1 MENTQNR
8 CIQGTSG
15 LVYREDLIFEQSTAG
30 RVGYSLPAAEVP
42 EVATQTVIP
51 AHLLRD
57 EITGFPEMAEL
68 DVVRHFT
75 RLSQWNYAID
85 LGTYPLGS
93 CTMKYNPRINEEAA
107 RIPGFA
113 KLHPYAPE
121 ELVQGALQLMHE
133 LEQYLAEISGMDR
146 VTLQPAAG
154 AHGELTGLLMIR
166 AYHASKG
173 NPRRKVIL
181 PDSAHGTNPAS
192 STLCG
197 YQVIELKSSKE
208 GVMDPQSVAEVMDE
222 DVAALMTTNPNT
234 LGIFEKHIR
243 AVSDIV
249 HRKGGLVYCD
259 GANLNALVGIA
270 RPGDMG
276 FDVIQFNL
284 HKTFSTPHGGGG
296 PGAGPVGV
304 KAALVPFLP
313 VPMVAKDGDQY
324 RLDDD
329 RPQSIGRVRAFYGNF
344 GMLVRAYSYIRSL
357 GPAGLRRM
365 AETAVLN
372 ANYLLERI
380 KSHYEVPYPERP
392 MHECVVSDKYQQ
404 EHGVKA
410 LDIAKRLIDYG
421 YHPPTI
427 YFPLIVKGALMIEPT
442 ESEAKERLDQ
452 LAEALI
458 GIAEEAEKA
467 PETVLRAPTKT
478 IVSRLNETKA
488 ARAPNYRWKGRRGD
502 V

>member
-1 MENTQNR
+1 MENR
-8 CIQGTSG
+8 SEEYIQGTQG
-15 LVYREDLIFEQSTAG
+15 LVYRENLIFEQTTSG
-30 RVGYSLPAAEVP
+30 RIGYSLPETEVP
-42 EVATQTVIP
+42 EVPVEAVIP

-57 EITGFPEMAEL
+57 EVARFPEVAEL
-68 DVVRHFT
+68 DVLRHFT

-85 LGTYPLGS
+85 LGPFPLGS
-93 CTMKYNPRINEEAA
+93 CTMKYNPRVNEEAA

-113 KLHPYAPE
+113 HIHPYEPE
-121 ELVQGALQLMHE
+121 ESVQGALQLMYE
-133 LEQYLAEISGMDR
+133 LERYLAEISGMER

-166 AYHASKG
+166 AYHASRG

-192 STLCG
+192 SALCG
-197 YQVIELKSSKE
+197 YQVIELKSSKD
-208 GVMDPQSVAEVMDE
+208 GVVDPQAVAEVMDE

-234 LGIFEKHIR
+234 LGIFEKHIQT
-243 AVSDIV
+243 VSDIV

-304 KAALVPFLP
+304 KAPLVPFLP
-313 VPMVAKDGDQY
+313 VPVVEKTADGY
-324 RLDDD
+324 RFDHN

-344 GMLVRAYSYIRSL
+344 GMLVRAYTYIRSL
-357 GPAGLRRM
+357 GPDGLRRM

-372 ANYLLERI
+372 ANYLLHRI
-380 KSHYEVPYPERP
+380 RDHYEVPYPERP
-392 MHECVVSDKYQQ
+392 MHECVVSDKHQL

-442 ESEAKERLDQ
+442 ESESKERIDH

-458 GIAEEAEKA
+458 QIAHEAEHE
-467 PETVLRAPTKT
+467 PEMVLGAPTKT
-478 IVSRLNETKA
+478 VVSRLNETKA
-488 ARAPNYRWKGRRGD
+488 AREPNYRWKGR
-502 V
+502 

>member
-1 MENTQNR
+1 MENARNHFV
-8 CIQGTSG
+8 QGAQG
-15 LVYREDLIFEQSTAG
+15 LVYHEDLIFEQSSPG
-30 RVGYSLPAAEVP
+30 RIGYSLPEANVPEIAAE
-42 EVATQTVIP
+42 AVIP

-57 EITGFPEMAEL
+57 EIAGFPEVAEL
-68 DVVRHFT
+68 EVVRHFT

-93 CTMKYNPRINEEAA
+93 CTMKYNPRVNEEVA
-107 RIPGFA
+107 RMPGFA
-113 KLHPYAPE
+113 RIHPYEPE
-121 ELVQGALQLMHE
+121 ALVQGALQLMYE
-133 LEQYLAEISGMDR
+133 LERDLAEISGMDR

-154 AHGELTGLLMIR
+154 AQGELTGLLMIR
-166 AYHASKG
+166 AYHVTGG

-197 YQVIELKSSKE
+197 YQVIELKSSKD
-208 GVMDPQSVAEVMDE
+208 GVVDPQAVAEAMDE
-222 DVAALMTTNPNT
+222 DVAALMLTNPNT
-234 LGIFEKHIR
+234 LGIFEKRIQ

-304 KAALVPFLP
+304 KAVLIPFLP
-313 VPMVAKDGDQY
+313 VPVVEKDGERY
-324 RLDDD
+324 RLDYD
-329 RPQSIGRVRAFYGNF
+329 RPQSIGKVRAFYANF
-344 GMLVRAYSYIRSL
+344 GMLVRAYTYIRSL
-357 GPAGLRRM
+357 GPDGLRHM

-372 ANYLLERI
+372 ANYLLHRI
-380 KSHYEVPYPERP
+380 KDHYEVPYPERP
-392 MHECVVSDKYQQ
+392 MHECVVSDKRQL

-442 ESEAKERLDQ
+442 ESEGKERVDA
-452 LAEALI
+452 LAEALVR
-458 GIAEEAEKA
+458 IAQEAEKE
-467 PETVLRAPTKT
+467 PEVVLRAPTRTK
-478 IVSRLNETKA
+478 VGRLNETKA
-488 ARAPNYRWKGRRGD
+488 AREPNYRWKGR
-502 V
+502 

>member
-1 MENTQNR
+1 
-8 CIQGTSG
+8 
-15 LVYREDLIFEQSTAG
+15 
-30 RVGYSLPAAEVP
+30 
-42 EVATQTVIP
+42 
-51 AHLLRD
+51 
-57 EITGFPEMAEL
+57 
-68 DVVRHFT
+68 
-75 RLSQWNYAID
+75 
-85 LGTYPLGS
+85 
-93 CTMKYNPRINEEAA
+93 MKYNPRVNEEVA
-107 RIPGFA
+107 RIPGFSRI
-113 KLHPYAPE
+113 HPYEPE
-121 ELVQGALQLMHE
+121 ELMQGALQLMYE
-133 LEQYLAEISGMDR
+133 LERYLAEISGMDR

-166 AYHASKG
+166 AYHASQG

-192 STLCG
+192 SALCG
-197 YQVIELKSSKE
+197 YQVIELKSSKD
-208 GVMDPQSVAEVMDE
+208 GVVDPQAVAEVMDE

-234 LGIFEKHIR
+234 LGIFEKHIQI
-243 AVSDIV
+243 VSDIV

-304 KAALVPFLP
+304 KAPLVPFLP
-313 VPMVAKDGDQY
+313 VPVVEKDADRY
-324 RLDDD
+324 RLDDN

-344 GMLVRAYSYIRSL
+344 GMLVRAYTYIRSL
-357 GPAGLRRM
+357 GPDGLRRM

-372 ANYLLERI
+372 ANYLLHRI
-380 KSHYEVPYPERP
+380 KDHYEVPYPERP
-392 MHECVVSDKYQQ
+392 MHECVVSDKHQL

-421 YHPPTI
+421 YHPPTV

-442 ESEAKERLDQ
+442 ESEGKERVDD

-458 GIAEEAEKA
+458 RIAQEAEHE
-467 PETVLRAPTKT
+467 PETVLGAPTKT
-478 IVSRLNETKA
+478 VVSRLNETKA
-488 ARAPNYRWKGRRGD
+488 AREPNYRWKAR
-502 V
+502 

>member
-1 MENTQNR
+1 MEKTRNDYLQG
-8 CIQGTSG
+8 IQG
-15 LVYREDLIFEQSTAG
+15 LVYHEDLIFEQSTPD
-30 RVGYSLPAAEVP
+30 RIGYSLPDAEVP
-42 EVATQTVIP
+42 EVPVETVIP
-51 AHLLRD
+51 AHLRRN
-57 EITGFPEMAEL
+57 EIPGFPEVAEL
-68 DVVRHFT
+68 DVLRHFT

-85 LGTYPLGS
+85 LGPFPLGS
-93 CTMKYNPRINEEAA
+93 CTMKYNPRVNEEVA
-107 RIPGFA
+107 RIPGFSR
-113 KLHPYAPE
+113 LHPYTPE
-121 ELVQGALQLMHE
+121 ELVQGALQLMYE
-133 LEQYLAEISGMDR
+133 LERYLAEISGMDR

-166 AYHASKG
+166 AYHASRG

-192 STLCG
+192 SALCG

-208 GVMDPQSVAEVMDE
+208 GVVDPQAVAEVMDE

-234 LGIFEKHIR
+234 LGIFEKHIQT
-243 AVSDIV
+243 VSDIV
-249 HRKGGLVYCD
+249 HRKGGIVYCD

-296 PGAGPVGV
+296 PGSGPVGV
-304 KAALVPFLP
+304 KAELVPYLP
-313 VPMVAKDGDQY
+313 IPVVEKVGERY
-324 RLDDD
+324 SLDYN
-329 RPQSIGRVRAFYGNF
+329 RPQSVGRVRAFYGNF
-344 GMLVRAYSYIRSL
+344 GMLVRAYTYIRTL
-357 GPAGLRRM
+357 GPDGLRRM

-372 ANYLLERI
+372 ANYLLHRI
-380 KSHYEVPYPERP
+380 KDSYEVPYPERP
-392 MHECVVSDKYQQ
+392 MHECVVSDKYQL

-421 YHPPTI
+421 YHPPTV

-442 ESEAKERLDQ
+442 ESEGKERLDH

-458 GIAEEAEKA
+458 QIAQEAEEA

-478 IVSRLNETKA
+478 VVSRLNETRA
-488 ARAPNYRWKGRRGD
+488 ARQPNYRWTGR
-502 V
+502 

>member
-1 MENTQNR
+1 MENTRER
-8 CIQGTSG
+8 CMQGTSG
-15 LVYREDLIFEQSTAG
+15 LVYREELIFEQSAAG
-30 RVGYSLPAAEVP
+30 RVGYSLPPAEVP
-42 EVATQTVIP
+42 EVAVATVIP
-51 AHLLRD
+51 AHLLRE
-57 EITGFPEMAEL
+57 EIAGFPEVAEL

-75 RLSQWNYAID
+75 RLSQWNYGID
-85 LGTYPLGS
+85 LGIFPLGS
-93 CTMKYNPRINEEAA
+93 CTMKYNPRVNEEVA
-107 RIPGFA
+107 RLPGFA
-113 KLHPYAPE
+113 RLHPYEPE
-121 ELVQGALQLMHE
+121 ELVQGALQVMYE
-133 LEQYLAEISGMDR
+133 LERYLAEISGMDR

-166 AYHASKG
+166 AYHASQG

-192 STLCG
+192 SALCG
-197 YQVIELKSSKE
+197 YQVVELKSSKE
-208 GVMDPQSVAEVMDE
+208 GVMDPQAVAEVMDE

-243 AVSDIV
+243 AISDIV

-259 GANLNALVGIA
+259 GANLNALVGVA

-304 KAALVPFLP
+304 KAALAPFLP
-313 VPMVAKDGDQY
+313 VPMVEKDGGRY
-324 RLDDD
+324 WLDFD

-344 GMLVRAYSYIRSL
+344 GMLVRAYAYIRSL
-357 GPAGLRRM
+357 GPDGLRRM

-372 ANYLLERI
+372 ANYLLHRL
-380 KSHYEVPYPERP
+380 KDHYEVPYSERP
-392 MHECVVSDKYQQ
+392 MHECVVSDKRQL

-427 YFPLIVKGALMIEPT
+427 YFPLIVKGALMLEPT
-442 ESEAKERLDQ
+442 ESESRERLDR

-458 GIAEEAEKA
+458 SIAQEAEQD
-467 PETVLRAPTKT
+467 PEMVLRAPTKT
-478 IVSRLNETKA
+478 VVSRLNETKA
-488 ARAPNYRWKGRRGD
+488 AREPNYRWRGR
-502 V
+502 

>member
-1 MENTQNR
+1 MEKMPNN
-8 CIQGTSG
+8 CVQGISG
-15 LVYREDLIFEQSTAG
+15 LVYREHLIFEESVAG
-30 RVGYSLPAAEVP
+30 RVGYSVPKTDVP
-42 EVATQTVIP
+42 EVSADAVIP
-51 AHLLRD
+51 NHLLRD
-57 EITGFPEMAEL
+57 EVTGFPEVAEL
-68 DVVRHFT
+68 DVLRHFT

-85 LGTYPLGS
+85 LGIFPLGS
-93 CTMKYNPRINEEAA
+93 CTMKYNPRVNEEAA
-107 RIPGFA
+107 RISGFA
-113 KLHPYAPE
+113 RLHPYTPE
-121 ELVQGALQLMHE
+121 AFVQGALQLLYE
-133 LEQYLAEISGMDR
+133 LEQYLADISGMAR

-166 AYHASKG
+166 AYHASRG

-192 STLCG
+192 SALCG

-208 GVMDPQSVAEVMDE
+208 GVVDPQAVAEAMDE

-234 LGIFEKHIR
+234 LGIFEKHIQ

-259 GANLNALVGIA
+259 GANLNALVGVA

-313 VPMVAKDGDQY
+313 VPVVEKDGDRY
-324 RLDDD
+324 RFDDN

-344 GMLVRAYSYIRSL
+344 GMLVRAYTYIRSL
-357 GPAGLRRM
+357 GPDGLRRM

-372 ANYLLERI
+372 ANYLLHRI
-380 KSHYEVPYPERP
+380 KDRYDVPYPERP
-392 MHECVVSDKYQQ
+392 MHECVVSDKHQL

-427 YFPLIVKGALMIEPT
+427 YFPLIVKGALMLEPT
-442 ESEAKERLDQ
+442 ESESKERVDG
-452 LAEALI
+452 LAEALLH
-458 GIAEEAEKA
+458 IAREAEQE

-478 IVSRLNETKA
+478 VVSRLNETRA
-488 ARAPNYRWKGRRGD
+488 AREPNYRWKGR
-502 V
+502 

>member
-1 MENTQNR
+1 MQNTSEQF
-8 CIQGTSG
+8 IQGTQG
-15 LVYREDLIFEQSTAG
+15 LVYREELIFEQTIPG
-30 RVGYSLPAAEVP
+30 RVGYSLPEAEVP
-42 EVATQTVIP
+42 EIPADQAVP
-51 AHLLRD
+51 AHLLRQ
-57 EITGFPEMAEL
+57 EVAGFPEVAEL
-68 DVVRHFT
+68 DVLRHFT

-85 LGTYPLGS
+85 LGTFPLGS
-93 CTMKYNPRINEEAA
+93 CTMKYNPRVNEEAA
-107 RIPGFA
+107 RIAGFSR
-113 KLHPYAPE
+113 LHPYTPE
-121 ELVQGALQLMHE
+121 ELVQGALHLLYE
-133 LEQYLAEISGMDR
+133 LERYLAEISGMDR

-192 STLCG
+192 SALCG
-197 YQVIELKSSKE
+197 YQVIELKSSKD
-208 GVMDPQSVAEVMDE
+208 GVVDPQAVAEVMDE

-234 LGIFEKHIR
+234 LGIFEKHILT
-243 AVSDIV
+243 VSDIV

-304 KAALVPFLP
+304 KAPLVPFLP
-313 VPMVAKDGDQY
+313 IPTVEKEGDRY
-324 RLDDD
+324 RFDDQ

-344 GMLVRAYSYIRSL
+344 GMLVRAYAYIRSL
-357 GPAGLRRM
+357 GPDGLRRM

-372 ANYLLERI
+372 ANYLLHRI
-380 KSHYEVPYPERP
+380 KDHYDVPYPERP
-392 MHECVVSDKYQQ
+392 MHECVVSDKYQLQ
-404 EHGVKA
+404 HGVKA
-410 LDIAKRLIDYG
+410 LDIAKRLIDFG
-421 YHPPTI
+421 YHPPTV

-442 ESEAKERLDQ
+442 ESESKERVDH

-458 GIAEEAEKA
+458 RIAEESERE
-467 PETVLRAPTKT
+467 PETVLGAPTKT
-478 IVSRLNETKA
+478 VVSRLNETKA
-488 ARAPNYRWKGRRGD
+488 AREPNYRWQPR
-502 V
+502 

>member
-1 MENTQNR
+1 MANTQKD
-8 CIQGTSG
+8 CVQGIQG
-15 LVYREDLIFEQSTAG
+15 LVYREEPIFEQSSPG
-30 RVGYSLPAAEVP
+30 RVGYSQPEVDVP
-42 EVATQTVIP
+42 EIPVEEVIP
-51 AHLLRD
+51 AHLLRH
-57 EITGFPEMAEL
+57 EVAGFPEVAEL
-68 DVVRHFT
+68 DVLRHFT

-85 LGTYPLGS
+85 LGTFPLGS
-93 CTMKYNPRINEEAA
+93 CTMKYNPRVNEEAA
-107 RIPGFA
+107 RIAGFSRI
-113 KLHPYAPE
+113 HPYEPE
-121 ELVQGALQLMHE
+121 ELVQGALQLMYD
-133 LEQYLAEISGMDR
+133 LEHYLAEISGMDR

-166 AYHASKG
+166 AFHASKG

-192 STLCG
+192 SALCG
-197 YQVIELKSSKE
+197 YQVVELKSSKE
-208 GVMDPQSVAEVMDE
+208 GVVDPQAVAEVMDE

-234 LGIFEKHIR
+234 LGIFEKHIQM
-243 AVSDIV
+243 VSDIV

-304 KAALVPFLP
+304 KAPLTPFLP
-313 VPMVAKDGDQY
+313 VPVVERDGDRY
-324 RLDDD
+324 RLDYD

-344 GMLVRAYSYIRSL
+344 GMLVRAYTYIRTL
-357 GPAGLRRM
+357 GPDGLRRM

-372 ANYLLERI
+372 ANYLLHRI
-380 KSHYEVPYPERP
+380 KDSYEVPYPERP
-392 MHECVVSDKYQQ
+392 MHECVVSDKRQL

-421 YHPPTI
+421 YHPPTV

-442 ESEAKERLDQ
+442 ESESKERVDR

-458 GIAEEAEKA
+458 QIAQEAEKE

-478 IVSRLNETKA
+478 VVSRLNETKA
-488 ARAPNYRWKGRRGD
+488 AREPNYRWKGR
-502 V
+502 

>member
-1 MENTQNR
+1 MEKMPNDYV
-8 CIQGTSG
+8 QGVSG
-15 LVYREDLIFEQSTAG
+15 LVYRENLIFEESVAG
-30 RVGYSLPAAEVP
+30 RVGYSVP
-42 EVATQTVIP
+42 EAGVPEIAADAAIP
-51 AHLLRD
+51 SHLLRD
-57 EITGFPEMAEL
+57 EVTGFPEVAEL
-68 DVVRHFT
+68 DVLRHFT

-85 LGTYPLGS
+85 LGTFPLGS
-93 CTMKYNPRINEEAA
+93 CTMKYNPRVNEEAA
-107 RIPGFA
+107 RISGFA
-113 KLHPYAPE
+113 RLHPYAPE
-121 ELVQGALQLMHE
+121 PLVQGALQLMYE
-133 LEQYLAEISGMDR
+133 LEGYLADISGMDR

-166 AYHASKG
+166 AYHASRG

-192 STLCG
+192 SVLCG
-197 YQVIELKSSKE
+197 YQVIELKSSKD
-208 GVMDPQSVAEVMDE
+208 GVVDPQAVAEVMDE

-234 LGIFEKHIR
+234 LGIFEKHIQ

-259 GANLNALVGIA
+259 GANLNALVGVA

-313 VPMVAKDGDQY
+313 VPMVEKDGDRY
-324 RLDDD
+324 RFDDN

-344 GMLVRAYSYIRSL
+344 GMLVRAYTYIRSL
-357 GPAGLRRM
+357 GPDGLRRM

-372 ANYLLERI
+372 ANYLLHRI
-380 KSHYEVPYPERP
+380 KDHYDVPYPERP
-392 MHECVVSDKYQQ
+392 MHECVVSDKHQL

-427 YFPLIVKGALMIEPT
+427 YFPLIVKGALMLEPT
-442 ESEAKERLDQ
+442 ESESKERLDC

-458 GIAEEAEKA
+458 HIAREAEEE

-478 IVSRLNETKA
+478 VVSRLNETRA
-488 ARAPNYRWKGRRGD
+488 AREPNYRWNGR
-502 V
+502 

>member
-1 MENTQNR
+1 MANKENHAVQG
-8 CIQGTSG
+8 IQG
-15 LVYREDLIFEQSTAG
+15 LVYREDLIFEQSAVG
-30 RVGYSLPAAEVP
+30 RVGYSLPSADVP
-42 EVATQTVIP
+42 EVPAEAAIP
-51 AHLLRD
+51 AHLLRQ
-57 EITGFPEMAEL
+57 EIAGFPEVAEL

-75 RLSQWNYAID
+75 RLSQWNYGID
-85 LGTYPLGS
+85 LGTFPLGS
-93 CTMKYNPRINEEAA
+93 CTMKYNPRINEEVA
-107 RIPGFA
+107 RLPGFA
-113 KLHPYAPE
+113 RLHPYEPE
-121 ELVQGALQLMHE
+121 ELVQGALQMMYE
-133 LEQYLAEISGMDR
+133 LERYLADISGMDR

-192 STLCG
+192 SALCG
-197 YQVIELKSSKE
+197 YQVVELKSSKE
-208 GVMDPQSVAEVMDE
+208 GVMDPQAVAEVMDE

-234 LGIFEKHIR
+234 LGIFEKHIQVI
-243 AVSDIV
+243 ADIV
-249 HRKGGLVYCD
+249 HDKGGLVYCD
-259 GANLNALVGIA
+259 GANLNALVGMA

-304 KAALVPFLP
+304 KSLLIPFLP
-313 VPMVAKDGDQY
+313 LPVVEKDGDRY
-324 RLDDD
+324 RLDFD

-344 GMLVRAYSYIRSL
+344 GMLVRAYTYIRSL
-357 GPAGLRRM
+357 GPDGLRRM

-372 ANYLLERI
+372 ANYLLHRI
-380 KSHYEVPYPERP
+380 KEHYDVPYPERP
-392 MHECVVSDKYQQ
+392 MHECVVSDKRQL

-421 YHPPTI
+421 YHPPTV

-442 ESEAKERLDQ
+442 ESESKERLDQ
-452 LAEALI
+452 LAAALI
-458 GIAEEAEKA
+458 SIATEAEQE

-478 IVSRLNETKA
+478 VVSRLNETKA
-488 ARAPNYRWKGRRGD
+488 AREPNYRWKRR
-502 V
+502 

>member
-1 MENTQNR
+1 MANKQNHY
-8 CIQGTSG
+8 IQGIQG
-15 LVYREDLIFEQSTAG
+15 LVYREDLIFEQSAAG
-30 RVGYSLPAAEVP
+30 RMGYSLPAADVP
-42 EVATQTVIP
+42 EIPAETAIP

-57 EITGFPEMAEL
+57 EIAGFPEVAEL

-75 RLSQWNYAID
+75 RLSQWNYGID
-85 LGTYPLGS
+85 LGTFPLGS
-93 CTMKYNPRINEEAA
+93 CTMKYNPRVNEEAA
-107 RIPGFA
+107 RLPGFA
-113 KLHPYAPE
+113 RIHPYEPE
-121 ELVQGALQLMHE
+121 ELVQGALQMMYD
-133 LEQYLAEISGMDR
+133 LERYLADISGMDR

-166 AYHASKG
+166 AYHAAQG

-192 STLCG
+192 SALCG
-197 YQVIELKSSKE
+197 YQVVELKSSKE
-208 GVMDPQSVAEVMDE
+208 GVMDPQAVAEVMDE

-234 LGIFEKHIR
+234 LGIFEKHIQ

-249 HRKGGLVYCD
+249 HSKGGLVYCD

-304 KAALVPFLP
+304 KTALVPFLP
-313 VPMVAKDGDQY
+313 VPVVEKEGERY
-324 RLDDD
+324 RLDVD

-344 GMLVRAYSYIRSL
+344 GMLVRAYTYIRSL
-357 GPAGLRRM
+357 GPDGLRRM

-372 ANYLLERI
+372 ANYLLHRI
-380 KSHYEVPYPERP
+380 KEHYEVPYPERP
-392 MHECVVSDKYQQ
+392 MHECVVSDKRQL

-421 YHPPTI
+421 YHPPTV

-442 ESEAKERLDQ
+442 ESESKERVDQ
-452 LAEALI
+452 LAAALI
-458 GIAEEAEKA
+458 SIAQEAEKE

-478 IVSRLNETKA
+478 VVSRLNETKA
-488 ARAPNYRWKGRRGD
+488 AREPNYRWKDR
-502 V
+502 